1 MIDLELL
8 GGLARCGAA
17 NGVDGRFYGVMSG
30 VVTNNQDPEGM
41 GRVKV
46 SFPWLSADHE
56 SNWARV
62 VTPMAGNERGW
73 YTLPEVGD
81 EVLLAFEHGQVD
93 RPYVLGALWN
103 GKDKPPAANG
113 DGENNIRIFKS
124 RSGHVVKLDDTKGA
138 EKIEIADAKGKESLV
153 FDTAANTI
161 TLTAEKDVVIES
173 KDGMVKLTG
182 KKGVEITAPD
192 GKGKLEANSG
202 LEIKS
207 PSGNVDVKGTT
218 INLN

>member
-1 MIDLELL
+1 MIPTDLFD
-8 GGLARCGAA
+8 AVRRAA
-17 NGVDGRFYGVMSG
+17 CETDRIYGVVVG
-30 VVTNNQDPEGM
+30 LVTNNQDPIGQ

-46 SFPWLSADHE
+46 TFPWLSEEHE
-56 SNWARV
+56 SHWARV
-62 VTPMAGNERGW
+62 VTPMAGKDRGL

-81 EVLLAFEHGQVD
+81 EVLIAFEQGQVE

-103 GKDKPPAANG
+103 GKDKPPANND
-113 DGENNIRIFKS
+113 DGKNDVRVLKS
-124 RSGHVVKLDDTKGA
+124 RSGHVIRLDDSDGA
-138 EKIEIADAKGKESLV
+138 EKIEIMDAKGKESLV

-173 KDGMVKLTG
+173 RNGMVKLTG

-192 GKGKLEANSG
+192 GPGKLETGEALDITSTG
-202 LEIKS
+202 
-207 PSGNVDVKGTT
+207 GNVNVKGSV